1 MTAASSLI
9 QLQTLAD
16 TERLGQLFGRM
27 AQAGDIIILSGSL
40 GAGKTT
46 ITQSIGAGLGVPP
59 NCYITSPTFSLMH
72 EYQGNLPLYHMDLY
86 RLSSEEEIEDLG
98 FLEYLY
104 GDGLTVIEWPDR
116 LGSLMPEEYLEIK
129 LELQEDATAR
139 AATITPTGDQW
150 LERLEEMK
158 QMFFD

>member
-1 MTAASSLI
+1 MTAASSQI

-16 TERLGQLFGRM
+16 TERLGQLLGKI
-27 AQAGDIIILSGSL
+27 AQTGDIIILTGSL

-72 EYQGNLPLYHMDLY
+72 EYQGRLPLYHMDLY

-98 FLEYLY
+98 FLEYIY

-129 LELQEDATAR
+129 LELQDIADARTAR
-139 AATITPTGDQW
+139 ISCRGGQW
-150 LERLEEMK
+150 RERLG
-158 QMFFD
+158 QIAQTFPC

>member
-1 MTAASSLI
+1 MTAASSQI
-9 QLQTLAD
+9 QLKALAD
-16 TERLGQLFGRM
+16 TERLGQGLGRITRR
-27 AQAGDIIILSGSL
+27 GDIIILSGSL

-46 ITQSIGAGLGVPP
+46 ITQSIGAGLGVPQ

-72 EYQGNLPLYHMDLY
+72 EYQGRLPLYHMDLY

-98 FLEYLY
+98 FLEYIY

-116 LGSLMPEEYLEIK
+116 LGALMPEEYLAIR

-139 AATITPTGDQW
+139 AATITANGNQW
-150 LERLEEMK
+150 LARLEEIESILL
-158 QMFFD
+158 D